1 MKNLIYGML
10 VGVLLFAPVF
20 SVGVNS
26 KDISSKNRFA
36 KVKASSSKEKTLRK
50 RSPQP
55 SHHLSGKTSTRKRAS
70 ISSTSHKRS
79 RKENKKPKTFSL
91 GTLREGHPLYR
102 LGLRGWDVIKRVNG
116 KEVSSKKSFLALL
129 RQSKPGG
136 KNVLNIERRG
146 ESRNIYYTVKNQKT
160 FSHTPSRSRLSKAED
175 LHRFRPSK
183 RSIASKIEKK
193 KSGRYVSKKKRPN
206 SYNVASGSRKLA
218 SLNKI
223 SKKKQIKDNRKRV
236 PNRKKVTSRSLASKS
251 KVINLTNQP
260 PNKTKAAKNETPEA
274 EDSLLNKSAK
284 KKEGT
289 VSNNKSA
296 ERKNN
301 PPSPPSFDKL
311 SQKEKKLLAKK
322 SRYLQKAY
330 VLQMNS
336 QIYDQP
342 HFDAQPIYI
351 VPAGGKILISR
362 KIFIPPSKFG
372 TFYKVFIHKDK
383 KVVGYISEIDVVSQF
398 EKGDQNKINPRYA
411 ILRTR
416 LKSGNKAG
424 EIPSQT
430 DKAKWPVSSDFQG
443 QDAKK
448 KKGNRFA
455 GLSLLAKWDGE
466 KSIKGFLAGVKLS
479 GYGFL
484 SSSLNMDMNIMSDV
498 EFKQFYFDLL
508 GVFELIRG
516 KGVSLYCGGG
526 LGVGIERISQQVTPG
541 LAGSF
546 GLRTVL
552 LTGIFWQNELRIS
565 YEFDISEQV
574 ANYNYGFLTSF
585 QFRF

>member
-10 VGVLLFAPVF
+10 AGVLLFTPVF

-26 KDISSKNRFA
+26 KDISAENRFV
-36 KVKASSSKEKTLRK
+36 KVKVSSSKTKTLGEN
-50 RSPQP
+50 RSPA
-55 SHHLSGKTSTRKRAS
+55 SRRLSGKNSKGRRAS
-70 ISSTSHKRS
+70 MSSTSHKKS
-79 RKENKKPKTFSL
+79 RKGKKPEEFSL
-91 GTLREGHPLYR
+91 GTLRKNHPLYR
-102 LGLRGWDVIKRVNG
+102 LGLRGRDVIKRVNG

-136 KNVLNIERRG
+136 KNVLKIERG
-146 ESRNIYYTVKNQKT
+146 GKSRNIYYTVKNQKT
-160 FSHTPSRSRLSKAED
+160 LSHASSQSRLSKVGD
-175 LHRFRPSK
+175 LRRFRLSK

-193 KSGRYVSKKKRPN
+193 KNGRYVSKKKKPH
-206 SYNVASGSRKLA
+206 SYNAASGSRKLA

-223 SKKKQIKDNRKRV
+223 SKKRQAKANRKRV
-236 PNRKKVTSRSLASKS
+236 SNRKKATSRSLASKA
-251 KVINLTNQP
+251 KVKKLSSSLSD
-260 PNKTKAAKNETPEA
+260 KTTTAKNGTSGGKN
-274 EDSLLNKSAK
+274 SLLNESAK
-284 KKEGT
+284 KKEET
-289 VSNNKSA
+289 VLNNKSA

-301 PPSPPSFDKL
+301 PPSPHLFDRL

-322 SRYLQKAY
+322 SKYLQRAY

-336 QIYDQP
+336 QIYEKP

-351 VPAGGKILISR
+351 VPAGGKVLISR
-362 KIFIPPSKFG
+362 KIFTPPSKFG

-383 KVVGYISEIDVVSQF
+383 KIVGYISEIDVVSQF
-398 EKGDQNKINPRYA
+398 ERGNQNKINPRYA
-411 ILRTR
+411 ILKTR
-416 LKSGNKAG
+416 LSSGNKTG
-424 EIPSQT
+424 KIPSQT
-430 DKAKWPVSSDFQG
+430 DKAKWPVSSDFPEKA
-443 QDAKK
+443 AKK

-455 GLSLLAKWDGE
+455 GLSLLVKWDGE
-466 KSIKGFLAGVKLS
+466 QNIKKFLAGVKFS

-508 GVFELIRG
+508 GIYEFIRG
-516 KGVSLYCGGG
+516 RSASLCFGGG
-526 LGVGIERISQQVTPG
+526 LGVGIDRLSQQVTPG
-541 LAGSF
+541 FAGSL